1 MECMPTTLS
10 KNRNRNRKVPLKPT
24 PKPVLPAGARCV
36 SQTPIVMMM
45 LLKEDRLSLC
55 QRHTGV
61 CDGSRKQDPVVVR
74 G

>member
-10 KNRNRNRKVPLKPT
+10 KNRNRNRKIPLKPT
-24 PKPVLPAGARCV
+24 PKARVTSRGSMCPK
-36 SQTPIVMMM
+36 TPIVMMM
-45 LLKEDRLSLC
+45 LLKKDRLSLC

-61 CDGSRKQDPVVVR
+61 CDSSRKQDPVVVR